1 MKKTLSLIVPYYNEE
16 TNLQNVIR
24 RLTLVLELLPLNW
37 EILLIDNCS
46 TDSSF
51 EIASS
56 AAESDK
62 RIKVIRFSRN
72 FGPNVE
78 ASMAAGFEKCKGDA
92 AIVVY
97 SDLQDPPELIPRFV
111 EAWEAG
117 ADVVYGVQTSRP
129 GDPKWRN
136 FLVNRFYASLERIS
150 DTPIHTKSGDFK
162 LISRRII
169 NILNEM
175 PEKARFSRGLISWI
189 GFDSVPVFYSREPR
203 ASGKSKSN
211 FWAISYTALTGITSF
226 SLKPLRILTALGF
239 GLMFFSLLGII
250 TVTAQWV
257 TSQTLPGLPSV
268 MVLLLMFLGI
278 NMGTLGLIG
287 EYLGRIQLEVKARPL
302 FVIKDEINI

>member
-1 MKKTLSLIVPYYNEE
+1 MVKTLSLIVPYYNEE
-16 TNLQNVIR
+16 TNLQNVIH
-24 RLTLVLELLPLNW
+24 RLTKVLESLPLNW

-56 AAESDK
+56 AAESEK

-78 ASMAAGFEKCKGDA
+78 ASMAAGFQKCKGDA

-97 SDLQDPPELIPRFV
+97 SDLQDPPEVIPRFV
-111 EAWEAG
+111 EAWQAG

-136 FLVNRFYASLERIS
+136 FLVNRFYSSLERIS
-150 DTPIHTKSGDFK
+150 DTPIHPKSGDFK
-162 LISRRII
+162 LISRRVI
-169 NILNEM
+169 NILNEI

-189 GFDSVPVFYSREPR
+189 GFDSAPVYYSREPR

-239 GLMFFSLLGII
+239 GLMFLSILGII
-250 TVTAQWV
+250 AVSVLWL

-268 MVLLLMFLGI
+268 IVLLLLFLGI

-287 EYLGRIQLEVKARPL
+287 EYLGRIQLEVKSRPL
-302 FVIKDEINI
+302 FIVKDEINI